1 MELSKVLHPDCT
13 MSAVQASSKKRI
25 LELISQVASQHI
37 VDIDQATVLASLMS
51 REKMGS
57 TGIGNGIALPHGRLK
72 NLNDVLAVV
81 MTSQHPIE
89 YDAIDRLPV
98 DVFVAI
104 LVPEAQTTEH
114 LGTLAAIANKL
125 QNKDTLK
132 RMRDAASNQA
142 LFEVMS

>member
-1 MELSKVLHPDCT
+1 VLHPDCT

-37 VDIDQATVLASLMS
+37 VDIDQATVLASLMN

-72 NLNDVLAVV
+72 NLKDVLAVV
-81 MTSQHPIE
+81 MTSQQPIE